1 MKLERNSII
10 AIVFGVTLAILLL
23 FNLVTSG
30 FKLDLKG
37 ALVSIY
43 FAVWAG
49 AVTFVLLTFIL
60 PFITSRKEA
69 GKKAKSGTGSG
80 ATPAPFKSPR
90 SGLPVRERI
99 TAYVT
104 ERRREDGL
112 PAPEPLRPAR
122 PASGT
127 VTSAAAAGAVAAG
140 MAASA
145 AAASASVSL
154 PEVSGQDTGDMGD
167 LPLPDDF
174 GSVESEGDAGE
185 LPGLDDDLGGFDDF
199 GGDDEFGG
207 GDEMPSDFG
216 DDNSGLMGDEGPAM
230 DALSEPGESSAESLS
245 DGGLPGFDGD
255 LESDIGESDIM
266 GDDSMMDL
274 SGDDLLVMDE
284 EPSSAP
290 AGESGGSDGGLSED
304 GLPDLDDS
312 LSLEPDLMDSDLSG
326 GDEDLGDIEFMD
338 LEPEEPKKPSKK

>member
-10 AIVFGVTLAILLL
+10 AIVFGITLAILLL

-37 ALVSIY
+37 VLVSIY

-49 AVTFVLLTFIL
+49 AVTFVLFTFIL
-60 PFITSRKEA
+60 PFIKTRKEE
-69 GKKAKSGTGSG
+69 GKKAKGGTKPG
-80 ATPAPFKSPR
+80 ATPVPFKSPR

-127 VTSAAAAGAVAAG
+127 VVTAAAAGAAAAG
-140 MAASA
+140 MAVS
-145 AAASASVSL
+145 AAASA
-154 PEVSGQDTGDMGD
+154 PEVSGSDSGEMGD

-199 GGDDEFGG
+199 EGGDEFGG
-207 GDEMPSDFG
+207 GDEMPPDFG
-216 DDNSGLMGDEGPAM
+216 DDNSGLLGDDGGAAM
-230 DALSEPGESSAESLS
+230 AAPSEPAEAPAESLS

-255 LESDIGESDIM
+255 LDSDIGESDIM

-290 AGESGGSDGGLSED
+290 AEESGGSDGGLSEA
-304 GLPDLDDS
+304 GLPDLDES
-312 LSLEPDLMDSDLSG
+312 LSLEPDMMDNDLSG
-326 GDEDLGDIEFMD
+326 GDEDFGDIEFMD